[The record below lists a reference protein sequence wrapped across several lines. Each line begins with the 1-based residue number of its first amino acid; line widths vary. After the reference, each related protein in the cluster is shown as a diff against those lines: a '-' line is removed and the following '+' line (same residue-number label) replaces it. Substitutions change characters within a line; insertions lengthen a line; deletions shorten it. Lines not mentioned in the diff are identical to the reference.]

1 LANSATADDFKK
13 EISEG
18 KYARIGCRDEGP

>member
-13 EISEG
+13 ETFEG
-18 KYARIGCRDEGP
+18 KYGRISGRDEEP